1 MFYQYRKEIIQCA
14 FRLLL
19 DCVQTLLS
27 HTFINVAFV
36 LMYATMWSF
45 DIRFD
50 TKFFAISMCMAS
62 HLRVN
67 VVQQFTVAIRNFVNY
82 MAAQKRIQVDFNL

>member
-1 MFYQYRKEIIQCA
+1 MIRREISQCA

-27 HTFINVAFV
+27 HTFINIVFL
-36 LMYATMWSF
+36 LMYTAMWSF
-45 DIRFD
+45 DIQFD
-50 TKFFAISMCMAS
+50 TKFFAVSMCMAN

-67 VVQQFTVAIRNFVNY
+67 VVHQFTVALRNFVNY
-82 MAAQKRIQVDFNL
+82 MAAQKRIQVDLNL